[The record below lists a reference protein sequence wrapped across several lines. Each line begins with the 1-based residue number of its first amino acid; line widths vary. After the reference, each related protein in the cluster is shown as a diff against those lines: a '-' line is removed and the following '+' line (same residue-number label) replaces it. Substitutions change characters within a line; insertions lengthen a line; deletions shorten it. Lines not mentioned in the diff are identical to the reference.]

1 MPARAE
7 GALAQ
12 VANSVRTPR
21 RGITPALSRT
31 SLAYEAFCR
40 DHWPVYR
47 IFGTVAAG
55 SSRLGA
61 DIARSALGDLAPQ
74 WDVVLQSAAPAA
86 LAWGLL
92 SAKCDPHH
100 KHSVR
105 RLRRIIGPREVDA
118 LLLRY
123 RIGLP
128 APEAA
133 RAMGLDGPGF
143 ELLRSHALRRITQRS
158 S

>member
-12 VANSVRTPR
+12 VANPLRPPRGRTAPV
-21 RGITPALSRT
+21 LSRT

-47 IFGTVAAG
+47 VFGAVAAG

-74 WDVVLQSAAPAA
+74 WDAVLQSAAPAA

-143 ELLRSHALRRITQRS
+143 ELLRSHALRRIMQRS

>member
-7 GALAQ
+7 GVLAQ
-12 VANSVRTPR
+12 ATHRVRTPGR
-21 RGITPALSRT
+21 RMVPVVARS

-40 DHWPVYR
+40 DRWHVYR
-47 IFGTVAAG
+47 IFGAAAAG
-55 SSRLGA
+55 SSRVGA

-74 WDVVLQSAAPAA
+74 WDAVLQTAAPAA

-100 KHSVR
+100 KQSVR
-105 RLRRIIGPREVDA
+105 RLRRTVGPREVDA

-143 ELLRSHALRRITQRS
+143 ELLRSHAMRRITRLPI
-158 S
+158 